1 MGIDKP
7 YKENGLFGVA
17 FNYGKDDISVGN
29 AGSGIDSTNLGFN
42 FYSSNLLKDK
52 FPIESQIGFG
62 KMDMNTKR
70 IDNSTSHL
78 GDRDVYMIFGLSLIH
93 I

>member
-17 FNYGKDDISVGN
+17 FNYGEDDISVGN
-29 AGSGIDSTNLGFN
+29 AGSGINSTNLGFN
-42 FYSSNLLKDK
+42 FSFFKSSENK
-52 FPIESQIGFG
+52 FPLETQIGFG

-70 IDNSTSHL
+70 IDNSTSQ
-78 GDRDVYMIFGLSLIH
+78 RK
-93 I
+93 